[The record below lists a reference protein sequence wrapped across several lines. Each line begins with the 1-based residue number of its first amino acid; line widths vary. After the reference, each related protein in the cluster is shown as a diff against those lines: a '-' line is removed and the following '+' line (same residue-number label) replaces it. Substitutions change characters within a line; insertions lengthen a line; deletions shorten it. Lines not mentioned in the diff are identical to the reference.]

1 MSNPGNVRKLNALGG
16 KRPQATGIVLLPKNR
31 SVLATSEG
39 SVANYGGNSKMGLYS
54 NVGMS
59 YLFQN
64 KNLTN
69 SRINGN
75 MPYFW
80 GHGAVTKPAVDT
92 KNMITA
98 NLLEDTTT
106 IGFVAAPYWTPISNA
121 LASGGTIPNS
131 LKNSHMGNVNSKP
144 NAQISTAGV
153 VAIEK
158 WRSTSSGPSNND
170 VYIWL
175 EEDTPINE
183 VTFISE
189 GVEVTLPVN
198 AKYKRGSTS
207 GAPTA
212 VVNALT
218 DGSFPA
224 NTSGSSPI
232 SNAKEFKNPNKA
244 VALRIGDGTA
254 NAKLN
259 AIFPPTAGTVGS
271 RKAVAIYFR

>member
-64 KNLTN
+64 TQLTGA
-69 SRINGN
+69 RINGN

-80 GHGAVTKPAVDT
+80 GRGAVTKPAVDT
-92 KNMITA
+92 KNMITV
-98 NLLEDTTT
+98 NLLEDRST
-106 IGFVAAPYWTPISNA
+106 IGFVADPYWTPISTA
-121 LASGGTIPNS
+121 LAGAGTIPAS
-131 LKNSHMGNVNSKP
+131 LRNSHMGDVNSKP
-144 NAQISTAGV
+144 NSQISTAGV
-153 VAIEK
+153 IAIEK
-158 WRSTSSGPSNND
+158 WRSTTYGGPSDND

-175 EEDTPINE
+175 EEDAPINE

-189 GVEVTLPVN
+189 GVEVTLPVE
-198 AKYKRGSTS
+198 AKYTRASPGPA
-207 GAPTA
+207 GA
-212 VVNALT
+212 VNSALT
-218 DGSFPA
+218 AGTFPA
-224 NTSGSSPI
+224 AGFVTGPQ
-232 SNAKEFKNPNKA
+232 EFRDPDKA
-244 VALRIGDGTA
+244 VAIRIGDGTA

-259 AIFPPTAGTVGS
+259 AIFPTSATAADVGN
-271 RKAVAIYFR
+271 RKAVAIYFK

>member
-39 SVANYGGNSKMGLYS
+39 SVSNYGGNSKMGLYS

-69 SRINGN
+69 SRLNGN

-80 GHGAVTKPAVDT
+80 GQGAVTKPAANT
-92 KNMITA
+92 KNMITV
-98 NLLEDTTT
+98 NLLEDQST
-106 IGFVAAPYWTPISNA
+106 IGFVADPYWTPISAA
-121 LASGGTIPNS
+121 LGLPAAIQ
-131 LKNSHMGNVNSKP
+131 NSHMGDVNSKP
-144 NAQISTAGV
+144 NAQIQQAGV

-158 WRSTSSGPSNND
+158 WRATTYSGPSDND

-175 EEDTPINE
+175 EEDAPINE

-198 AKYKRGSTS
+198 ARYKRGST
-207 GAPTA
+207 PTGTPSA
-212 VVNALT
+212 VSAALT
-218 DGSFPA
+218 SGTFPA
-224 NTSGSSPI
+224 TSVVGG
-232 SNAKEFKNPNKA
+232 AKAFKNPNKA

-259 AIFPPTAGTVGS
+259 AIFPTSATAAQIGD

>member
-64 KNLTN
+64 SQLTGA
-69 SRINGN
+69 RINGN

-80 GHGAVTKPAVDT
+80 GHGAVTKPASNT
-92 KNMITA
+92 KNMITV
-98 NLLEDTTT
+98 NTLEDGTT
-106 IGFVAAPYWTPISNA
+106 IGFVADPYWTPISAAIGLSAA
-121 LASGGTIPNS
+121 LQ
-131 LKNSHMGNVNSKP
+131 NSHMGDVNSKP
-144 NAQISTAGV
+144 NAQIQQAGV
-153 VAIEK
+153 IAIEK
-158 WRSTSSGPSNND
+158 WRASSSGPSNND

-175 EEDTPINE
+175 EEDAPINE

-189 GVEVTLPVN
+189 GVQVTLPVE
-198 AKYKRGSTS
+198 AKYTRASPGPL
-207 GAPTA
+207 GA
-212 VVNALT
+212 VNSALT
-218 DGSFPA
+218 AGTFPA
-224 NTSGSSPI
+224 AGFVTGPQ
-232 SNAKEFKNPNKA
+232 EFKNPNKA

-271 RKAVAIYFR
+271 RKAVAIYFK

>member
-80 GHGAVTKPAVDT
+80 GTGAVTKPAADT
-92 KNMITA
+92 KNMITV

-106 IGFVAAPYWTPISNA
+106 IGFVADPYWTPISNA
-121 LASGGTIPNS
+121 LATANTIPNS

-153 VAIEK
+153 IAIEK
-158 WRSTSSGPSNND
+158 WRATSSGPNDND

-175 EEDTPINE
+175 EEDAPINE

-212 VVNALT
+212 VSAALT
-218 DGSFPA
+218 AGTFPA
-224 NTSGSSPI
+224 ASSSITSPQ
-232 SNAKEFKNPNKA
+232 AFRDPNKA

-271 RKAVAIYFR
+271 RKAVAIYFK

>member
-80 GHGAVTKPAVDT
+80 GTGAVTKPAADT
-92 KNMITA
+92 KNMITV

-106 IGFVAAPYWTPISNA
+106 IGFVADPYWTPISNA
-121 LASGGTIPNS
+121 LVSGGTIPNS
-131 LKNSHMGNVNSKP
+131 LKNSHMGDVNSKP
-144 NAQISTAGV
+144 NAQIQQAGV

-158 WRSTSSGPSNND
+158 WRNTTYGGPSDND

-175 EEDTPINE
+175 EEDAPINE

-198 AKYKRGSTS
+198 ARYTRASPGPA
-207 GAPTA
+207 GA
-212 VVNALT
+212 VNNALT
-218 DGSFPA
+218 AGTFPQA
-224 NTSGSSPI
+224 GFVTSPQ
-232 SNAKEFKNPNKA
+232 AFRDPNKA

-271 RKAVAIYFR
+271 RKAVAIYFK

>member
-69 SRINGN
+69 SRINGT

-80 GHGAVTKPAVDT
+80 GNGTVTKPAVDT
-92 KNMITA
+92 KNMITV
-98 NLLEDTTT
+98 NTLEDTTT
-106 IGFVAAPYWTPISNA
+106 IGFVAEPYWTPISNA
-121 LASGGTIPNS
+121 LATAGTIPNS
-131 LKNSHMGNVNSKP
+131 LKNSHMGNVNSKYR
-144 NAQISTAGV
+144 AQIQEAGV

-158 WRSTSSGPSNND
+158 WRSTSSGPSNDD

-175 EEDTPINE
+175 EEDAPINE

-189 GVEVTLPVN
+189 GVEVSLPVN
-198 AKYKRGSTS
+198 ARYKRGSLST
-207 GAPTA
+207 APT
-212 VVNALT
+212 VVQLALT
-218 DGSFPA
+218 AGTFPA
-224 NTSGSSPI
+224 AGFVSSPQ
-232 SNAKEFKNPNKA
+232 SFLDPDKA
-244 VALRIGDGTA
+244 VAIRIGDGTA

-271 RKAVAIYFR
+271 RKAVAVYFK

>member
-39 SVANYGGNSKMGLYS
+39 SVSNYGGNSKMGLYS

-69 SRINGN
+69 ARINGN

-80 GHGAVTKPAVDT
+80 GSGTVTKPSVDT
-92 KNMITA
+92 KNMITV
-98 NLLEDTTT
+98 NVLEASYS
-106 IGFVAAPYWTPISNA
+106 IGFVADPYWTPISNN
-121 LASGGTIPNS
+121 LVSTGTIPAA
-131 LKNSHMGNVNSKP
+131 LKNSHMGDVNSKP
-144 NAQISTAGV
+144 NSQISTAGV
-153 VAIEK
+153 IAIEK
-158 WRSTSSGPSNND
+158 WRASSSGPSNND

-175 EEDTPINE
+175 EEDAPINE

-189 GVEVTLPVN
+189 GVEVSLPVN
-198 AKYKRGSTS
+198 ARYKKGSTS
-207 GAPTA
+207 GAPVA
-212 VVNALT
+212 VSNALT

-224 NTSGSSPI
+224 NSTGSSPL
-232 SNAKEFKNPNKA
+232 ATAQVFRDANKA
-244 VALRIGDGTA
+244 VALRIGDGNA

-259 AIFPPTAGTVGS
+259 AIFPPTSGTVGS
-271 RKAVAIYFR
+271 RKAVAVYFK

>member
-64 KNLTN
+64 TQLTGA
-69 SRINGN
+69 RINGN

-80 GHGAVTKPAVDT
+80 GRGAVTKPAANT
-92 KNMITA
+92 KNMITV
-98 NLLEDTTT
+98 NTLEDGTT
-106 IGFVAAPYWTPISNA
+106 IGFVADPYWTPISAAIGLSSA
-121 LASGGTIPNS
+121 LQ
-131 LKNSHMGNVNSKP
+131 NSHMGDVNSKP
-144 NAQISTAGV
+144 NAQIQQAGV
-153 VAIEK
+153 IAIEK
-158 WRSTSSGPSNND
+158 WRASSSGPSNND

-175 EEDTPINE
+175 EEDAPINE
-183 VTFISE
+183 VTFISQ

-198 AKYKRGSTS
+198 ARYKRGSTT
-207 GAPTA
+207 GAPSA

-224 NTSGSSPI
+224 NTSGGSPI
-232 SNAKEFKNPNKA
+232 AAAKEFKNPNKA

-271 RKAVAIYFR
+271 RKAVAIYFK